1 MSDAQDTRD
10 DSAQESDCVV
20 LVHGFGGKH
29 AFMQPLAKR
38 LQHAGYRVRCWNYR
52 SYFDSVDRHGDRLAS
67 WLATELQSES
77 RFHIV
82 AHSMGCIVVR
92 AALSRSIPANL
103 GRIVLLAPPNHGS
116 PAARIASRWLGDL
129 IPPARELAA
138 HPTSYVCQLPQ
149 TEGLE
154 VGVLAARFDWLVPV
168 RSTHLIGQRN
178 HQVLPATH
186 NSILLSRLAAQRIKS
201 FLNTGEFETRV
212 HSPRL

>member
-1 MSDAQDTRD
+1 MCDAQNVRD
-10 DSAQESDCVV
+10 ESAQESDCVV

-38 LQHAGYRVRCWNYR
+38 LQHVGYRVRCWNYR
-52 SYFDSVDRHGDRLAS
+52 SYFESVARHGNRLAS
-67 WLATELQSES
+67 WLATELQGER
-77 RFHIV
+77 RFHMV

-92 AALSRSIPANL
+92 AALSRAVPANL

-138 HPTSYVCQLPQ
+138 HPTSYVCKLPQ

-201 FLNTGEFETRV
+201 FLSTGEFETR
-212 HSPRL
+212 